1 MTKLHSSFEPIAEN
15 NPKLLILGTMPG
27 ALSLKE
33 QQYYAH
39 PQNMFWKILFRLF
52 EQTYSVD
59 YQERIGLLVRHH
71 IALWDVLQH
80 CEREGSL
87 DSNIMNEI
95 PNDFT
100 AFFKEHIDIKHIIFN
115 GQPAQKFFKKYIRLS
130 NSHIYHLL
138 PSTSPAHAT
147 KSFETK
153 LQEWKLILNLV

>member
-1 MTKLHSSFEPIAEN
+1 MTTLHSSFDPIAEN
-15 NPKLLILGTMPG
+15 RPKVLILGTMPG

-59 YQERIGLLVRHH
+59 YKERIGLLIRHH
-71 IALWDVLQH
+71 IALWDVLQN

-87 DSNIMNEI
+87 DSNIVNEI
-95 PNDFT
+95 PNDFNR
-100 AFFKEHIDIKHIIFN
+100 FFERHTEIKHVIFN
-115 GQPAQKFFKKYIRLS
+115 GQPARKFFMKYVGLS
-130 NSHIYHLL
+130 NNYMYHLL

-147 KSFETK
+147 KSFEIK
-153 LQEWKLILNLV
+153 LQEWKLILDLV